1 MRLTRQRR
9 QLLVI
14 GAILLVAISGGA
26 LGASVGVFDQSLQAT
41 AYDFMLN
48 AAGDRS
54 HEQVTIVAIDDD
66 TIQRY
71 GGYPLPR
78 RAYADAV
85 KALAAYEPRVI
96 GFDVGFYDPAEGD
109 DALAAEMKRAGN
121 VILAMQGAGVQTPI
135 DGALRF
141 QALQFPIQTLRQ
153 SGVSLAHVNVYPE
166 LDGRV
171 RGSPLVVTD
180 GTERYYAL
188 PFVAAA
194 RQLNL
199 DLSTVRREAR
209 SVVVHGEQGDREI
222 PVDFAGEMSIYF
234 VAKPATPLVEQKRT
248 GHYPCKNAAEICV
261 ISLSDVVAGRPAP
274 DDLRK
279 FLAKRIVLVGAH
291 SASALP
297 DNYFVPRSESY
308 KMFGV
313 EIWANVAQT
322 IINGRFPLRRDDT
335 LPTVFWLALVT
346 IAGVALIVRFRI
358 VGFFLALG
366 VLVAYAVVALTLFGD
381 ALQLAPPR
389 VLVEAGVVTLLNTFK
404 VVHAPSLAYV
414 AAGAPFWWVVVI
426 LYLQLEEQVSV
437 SRTQRAFGL
446 AVTPEVAKHILE
458 MQDTGQLALGGHLR
472 AATVLF
478 GDIRGFTTI
487 SEGMGP
493 VELMGTLNRYF
504 GGMVQIVQKWGGTVN
519 KYNGDNIMVI
529 WGAPIPVEDHA
540 KRAVQCALELQQFI
554 VAERAKG
561 GPDVAFGFGINT
573 GELIAG
579 FLGAQ
584 GRFEYTV
591 IGDTV
596 NVASRLTSGD
606 IARRDNVAVSE
617 GTLRALVPDVDYVD
631 LGRVQVKGRGE
642 PVHCYQVNRVGN
654 ISTPN
659 PAPSPEAPINAPAV
673 AGYH

>member
-14 GAILLVAISGGA
+14 GAILLVAIAGGA
-26 LGASVGVFDQSLQAT
+26 LASSVGLFDQTLQAT
-41 AYDFMLN
+41 AYDFMLRT
-48 AAGDRS
+48 AGDQPRN
-54 HEQVTIVAIDDD
+54 QVTIVAIDDD

-71 GGYPLPR
+71 GRYPLPQ

-85 KALAAYEPRVI
+85 KALSAYRPTVI
-96 GFDVGFYDPAEGD
+96 GFDVAFYEPSDRPEEDA
-109 DALAAEMKRAGN
+109 ALAAEMKSAGN
-121 VILAMQGAGVQTPI
+121 VILAMNGAGAQTST
-135 DGALRF
+135 DGALKI
-141 QALQFPIQTLRQ
+141 QTLQFPVPALRQ
-153 SGVSLAHVNVYPE
+153 AAAGLAAVNIFLE
-166 LDGRV
+166 FDGRV
-171 RGSPLVVTD
+171 RRANLVVTD

-188 PFVAAA
+188 PFVVAA
-194 RQLNL
+194 RQLRG
-199 DLSTVRREAR
+199 DLAAVRLEPGR
-209 SVVVHGEQGDREI
+209 VVLPTRGFGDRAI
-222 PVDFAGEMSIYF
+222 PVGFAADMRIYF
-234 VAKPATPLVEQKRT
+234 IAQPATVLVHQKRD
-248 GHYPCKNAAEICV
+248 GLYPCKIATELCV
-261 ISLSDVVAGRPAP
+261 LSLSDVVDGRIPA
-274 DDLRK
+274 DVLRPL
-279 FLAKRIVLVGAH
+279 LASRIVLIGAH

-297 DNYFVPRSESY
+297 DLYAVPGSEET

-322 IINGRFPLRRDDT
+322 ILTGRFPLLRDDT
-335 LPTVFWLALVT
+335 LPTVFWLAVVT
-346 IAGVALIVRFRI
+346 IAGVALILRFRI
-358 VGFFLALG
+358 LGLFLALG
-366 VLVAYAVVALTLFGD
+366 VLLGYALVALLLFVVALRSPTI
-381 ALQLAPPR
+381 
-389 VLVEAGVVTLLNTFK
+389 
-404 VVHAPSLAYV
+404 VHAPSIAYV
-414 AAGAPFWWVVVI
+414 AAGAPLWWIVVMG
-426 LYLQLEEQVSV
+426 YLQLEEQAAVR
-437 SRTQRAFGL
+437 RTQRAFGL

-458 MQDTGQLALGGHLR
+458 MQDTGQLTPGGQLR

-478 GDIRGFTTI
+478 GDIRGFTTL

-493 VELMGTLNRYF
+493 AELMGTLNRYF
-504 GGMVQIVQKWGGTVN
+504 DGMVQIVQQWGGTVN

-540 KRAVQCALELQQFI
+540 KRAVQCALELQQF
-554 VAERAKG
+554 VVSERAKG

-617 GTLRALVPDVDYVD
+617 RTLQALVPDVDYVD
-631 LGRVQVKGRGE
+631 LGHVQVKGRAE
-642 PVHCYQVNRVGN
+642 LVHCYQVNRAGHV
-654 ISTPN
+654 STPN
-659 PAPSPEAPINAPAV
+659 PAPPPGAPIKAV